1 MGKITVYN
9 TYQEDFTYKP
19 NNFLICRTKFGNPLA
34 NPFTYNGVKTR
45 LAKLSFKTREEA
57 IDAYKVYFK
66 RMYGVDED
74 LTKAF
79 DEIYEKYK
87 NGEDVYLQCCCK
99 PLPCHGDFLAEELQ
113 RKLILEKLAER
124 KKTKKSN
131 TTMTS
136 VEKET
141 RHEGGEGSGEVSR

>member
-9 TYQEDFTYKP
+9 THQEDYTYKP
-19 NNFLICRTKFGNPLA
+19 NNFLICRTKDGNPLA

-57 IDAYKVYFK
+57 IDAYKMYFK
-66 RMYGVDED
+66 KMYGLDEG

-79 DEIYEKYK
+79 DTIYEKYK
-87 NGEDVYLQCCCK
+87 NGEDIYLQCCCK

-113 RKLILEKLAER
+113 RKLIKEKMEER
-124 KKTKKSN
+124 RKNNKSKCHVN
-131 TTMTS
+131 S
-136 VEKET
+136 EEDK
-141 RHEGGEGSGEVSR
+141 

>member
-9 TYQEDFTYKP
+9 THQEDYTYKP
-19 NNFLICRTKFGNPLA
+19 NNFLICRTKDGNPLA

-57 IDAYKVYFK
+57 IDAYKLYFK
-66 RMYGVDED
+66 KMYGLDEG

-79 DEIYEKYK
+79 DTIYEKYK
-87 NGEDVYLQCCCK
+87 NGEDIYLQCCCK

-113 RKLILEKLAER
+113 RKLIKEKMEER
-124 KKTKKSN
+124 RENNKSKCH
-131 TTMTS
+131 
-136 VEKET
+136 VEQ
-141 RHEGGEGSGEVSR
+141 

>member
-9 TYQEDFTYKP
+9 THQEDYTYKP
-19 NNFLICRTKFGNPLA
+19 NNFLICRTKDGNPLA

-57 IDAYKVYFK
+57 IDAYKLYFK
-66 RMYGVDED
+66 KMYGLDEG

-79 DEIYEKYK
+79 DTIYEKYK
-87 NGEDVYLQCCCK
+87 NGEDIYLQCCCK

-113 RKLILEKLAER
+113 RKLIKEKMEER
-124 KKTKKSN
+124 RKNNKRKCN
-131 TTMTS
+131 I
-136 VEKET
+136 
-141 RHEGGEGSGEVSR
+141 GSEEDK

>member
-9 TYQEDFTYKP
+9 THQEDYTYKP
-19 NNFLICRTKFGNPLA
+19 NNFLICRTKDGNPLA

-57 IDAYKVYFK
+57 IDAYKMYFK
-66 RMYGVDED
+66 KMYGLDEG

-79 DEIYEKYK
+79 DTIYEKYK
-87 NGEDVYLQCCCK
+87 NGEDIYLQCCCK

-113 RKLILEKLAER
+113 RKLIKEKMEER
-124 KKTKKSN
+124 RKNNKSKYHVD
-131 TTMTS
+131 S
-136 VEKET
+136 EEDK
-141 RHEGGEGSGEVSR
+141 

>member
-9 TYQEDFTYKP
+9 THQEDYTYKP
-19 NNFLICRTKFGNPLA
+19 NNFLICRTKDGNPLA

-57 IDAYKVYFK
+57 IDAYKMYFNK
-66 RMYGVDED
+66 MYGLDEC

-79 DEIYEKYK
+79 DTIYEKYK
-87 NGEDVYLQCCCK
+87 NGEDIYLQCCCK

-113 RKLILEKLAER
+113 RKLIKEKMEER
-124 KKTKKSN
+124 RKNNKSKCN
-131 TTMTS
+131 VDS
-136 VEKET
+136 EEDK
-141 RHEGGEGSGEVSR
+141 

>member
-9 TYQEDFTYKP
+9 THQEDYTYKP
-19 NNFLICRTKFGNPLA
+19 NNFLICRTKDGNPLA

-57 IDAYKVYFK
+57 IDAYKMYFNK
-66 RMYGVDED
+66 MYGLDEG

-79 DEIYEKYK
+79 DTIYEKYK
-87 NGEDVYLQCCCK
+87 NGEDIYLQCCCK

-113 RKLILEKLAER
+113 RKLIKEKMEER
-124 KKTKKSN
+124 RKNNKSKCHVD
-131 TTMTS
+131 S
-136 VEKET
+136 EEDK
-141 RHEGGEGSGEVSR
+141 

>member
-9 TYQEDFTYKP
+9 THQEDYTYKP
-19 NNFLICRTKFGNPLA
+19 NNFLICRTKDGNPLA

-57 IDAYKVYFK
+57 IDAYKMYFK
-66 RMYGVDED
+66 KMYGLDEG

-79 DEIYEKYK
+79 DTIYEKYK
-87 NGEDVYLQCCCK
+87 NGEDIYLQCCCK

-113 RKLILEKLAER
+113 RKLIKEKMEER
-124 KKTKKSN
+124 RENNKSKCN
-131 TTMTS
+131 VDS
-136 VEKET
+136 EEDK
-141 RHEGGEGSGEVSR
+141 

>member
-9 TYQEDFTYKP
+9 THQEDYTYKP
-19 NNFLICRTKFGNPLA
+19 NNFLICRTKDGNPLA

-57 IDAYKVYFK
+57 IDAYKMYFK
-66 RMYGVDED
+66 KMYGLDEG

-79 DEIYEKYK
+79 DTIYEKYK
-87 NGEDVYLQCCCK
+87 NGEDIYLQCCCK

-113 RKLILEKLAER
+113 RKLIKEKIEER
-124 KKTKKSN
+124 MENNKSKCHVD
-131 TTMTS
+131 S
-136 VEKET
+136 EEDK
-141 RHEGGEGSGEVSR
+141 

>member
-9 TYQEDFTYKP
+9 THQEDYTYKP
-19 NNFLICRTKFGNPLA
+19 NNFLICRTKDGNPLA

-57 IDAYKVYFK
+57 IDAYKLYFK
-66 RMYGVDED
+66 KMYGLDEG

-79 DEIYEKYK
+79 DTIYEKYK
-87 NGEDVYLQCCCK
+87 NGEDIYLQCCCK

-113 RKLILEKLAER
+113 RKLIKEKMEER
-124 KKTKKSN
+124 RENNKSKCK
-131 TTMTS
+131 
-136 VEKET
+136 V
-141 RHEGGEGSGEVSR
+141 GSEEDK

>member
-9 TYQEDFTYKP
+9 THQEDYTYKP
-19 NNFLICRTKFGNPLA
+19 NNFLICRTKDGNPLA

-57 IDAYKVYFK
+57 IDAYKMYFK
-66 RMYGVDED
+66 KMYGLDEG

-79 DEIYEKYK
+79 DTIYEKYK
-87 NGEDVYLQCCCK
+87 NGEDIYLQCCCK

-113 RKLILEKLAER
+113 RKLIKEKMEER
-124 KKTKKSN
+124 MENNKSKCH
-131 TTMTS
+131 
-136 VEKET
+136 V
-141 RHEGGEGSGEVSR
+141 GSEEDK

>member
-9 TYQEDFTYKP
+9 THQEDYTYKP
-19 NNFLICRTKFGNPLA
+19 NNFLICRTNEGNPLA

-57 IDAYKVYFK
+57 IDAYKMYFK
-66 RMYGVDED
+66 KMYGLDEG

-79 DEIYEKYK
+79 DTIYEKYK
-87 NGEDVYLQCCCK
+87 NGEDIYLQCCCK

-113 RKLILEKLAER
+113 RKLIKEKMEER
-124 KKTKKSN
+124 RKNNKSKCHVD
-131 TTMTS
+131 S
-136 VEKET
+136 EEDK
-141 RHEGGEGSGEVSR
+141 

>member
-9 TYQEDFTYKP
+9 THQEDYTYKP
-19 NNFLICRTKFGNPLA
+19 NNFLICRTKDGNPLA

-57 IDAYKVYFK
+57 IDAYKMYFK
-66 RMYGVDED
+66 KMYSLDEC

-79 DEIYEKYK
+79 DTIYEKYK
-87 NGEDVYLQCCCK
+87 NGEDIYLQCCCK

-113 RKLILEKLAER
+113 RKLIKEKMEER
-124 KKTKKSN
+124 RKNNKSKCHVD
-131 TTMTS
+131 S
-136 VEKET
+136 EEDK
-141 RHEGGEGSGEVSR
+141 

>member
-9 TYQEDFTYKP
+9 THQEDYTYKP
-19 NNFLICRTKFGNPLA
+19 NNFLICRTKDGNPLA

-57 IDAYKVYFK
+57 IDAYKMYFNK
-66 RMYGVDED
+66 MYGLDEC

-79 DEIYEKYK
+79 DTIYEKYK
-87 NGEDVYLQCCCK
+87 NGEDIYLQCCCK

-113 RKLILEKLAER
+113 RKLIKEKMEER
-124 KKTKKSN
+124 RKNNKSKCHVD
-131 TTMTS
+131 S
-136 VEKET
+136 EEDK
-141 RHEGGEGSGEVSR
+141 

>member
-9 TYQEDFTYKP
+9 THQEDYTYKP
-19 NNFLICRTKFGNPLA
+19 NNFLICRTKDGNPLS

-57 IDAYKVYFK
+57 IDAYKLYFK
-66 RMYGVDED
+66 KMYGLDEG

-79 DEIYEKYK
+79 DTIYEKYK
-87 NGEDVYLQCCCK
+87 NGEDIYLQCCCK

-113 RKLILEKLAER
+113 RKLIKEKMEER
-124 KKTKKSN
+124 RKNNKSKCH
-131 TTMTS
+131 
-136 VEKET
+136 VEQ
-141 RHEGGEGSGEVSR
+141 

>member
-9 TYQEDFTYKP
+9 THQEDYTYKP
-19 NNFLICRTKFGNPLA
+19 NNFLICRTKDGNPLA

-57 IDAYKVYFK
+57 IDAYKMYFK
-66 RMYGVDED
+66 KMYGLDEG

-79 DEIYEKYK
+79 DTIYEKYK
-87 NGEDVYLQCCCK
+87 NGEDIYLQCCCK

-113 RKLILEKLAER
+113 RKLIKDKMEER
-124 KKTKKSN
+124 RKNNKSKCHVD
-131 TTMTS
+131 S
-136 VEKET
+136 EEDK
-141 RHEGGEGSGEVSR
+141 

>member
-9 TYQEDFTYKP
+9 THQEDYTYKP
-19 NNFLICRTKFGNPLA
+19 NNFLICRTKDGNPLA

-57 IDAYKVYFK
+57 IDAYKMYFK
-66 RMYGVDED
+66 KMYGLDEG

-79 DEIYEKYK
+79 DTIYEKYK
-87 NGEDVYLQCCCK
+87 NGEDIYLQCCCK

-113 RKLILEKLAER
+113 RKLIKEKIEER
-124 KKTKKSN
+124 RKNNKSKCHVD
-131 TTMTS
+131 S
-136 VEKET
+136 EEDK
-141 RHEGGEGSGEVSR
+141 

>member
-9 TYQEDFTYKP
+9 THQEDYTYKP
-19 NNFLICRTKFGNPLA
+19 NNFLICRTKGGNPLA

-57 IDAYKVYFK
+57 IDAYKMYFK
-66 RMYGVDED
+66 KMYGLDEG

-79 DEIYEKYK
+79 DTIYEKYK
-87 NGEDVYLQCCCK
+87 NGEDIYLQCCCK

-113 RKLILEKLAER
+113 RKLIKEKMEER
-124 KKTKKSN
+124 RKNNKSKCHVD
-131 TTMTS
+131 S
-136 VEKET
+136 EEDK
-141 RHEGGEGSGEVSR
+141 

>member
-9 TYQEDFTYKP
+9 THQEDYTYKP
-19 NNFLICRTKFGNPLA
+19 NNFLICRTKEGNPLA

-57 IDAYKVYFK
+57 IDAYKMYFK
-66 RMYGVDED
+66 KMYGLDEG

-79 DEIYEKYK
+79 DTIYEKYK

-113 RKLILEKLAER
+113 RKLIKEKMEER
-124 KKTKKSN
+124 RKNNKSKCHVD
-131 TTMTS
+131 S
-136 VEKET
+136 EEDK
-141 RHEGGEGSGEVSR
+141 

>member
-9 TYQEDFTYKP
+9 THQEDYTYKP
-19 NNFLICRTKFGNPLA
+19 NNFLICRTKDGNPLA

-57 IDAYKVYFK
+57 IDAYKLYFK
-66 RMYGVDED
+66 KMYGLDEG

-79 DEIYEKYK
+79 DTIYEKYK
-87 NGEDVYLQCCCK
+87 NGEDIYLQCCCK

-113 RKLILEKLAER
+113 KKLIKEKMEER
-124 KKTKKSN
+124 RKNNKSKCHVD
-131 TTMTS
+131 S
-136 VEKET
+136 EEDK
-141 RHEGGEGSGEVSR
+141 

>member
-9 TYQEDFTYKP
+9 THQEDYTYKP
-19 NNFLICRTKFGNPLA
+19 NNFLICRTKDGNPLA

-57 IDAYKVYFK
+57 IDAYKLYFK
-66 RMYGVDED
+66 KMYGLDEG

-79 DEIYEKYK
+79 DTIYDKYK
-87 NGEDVYLQCCCK
+87 NGEDIYLQCCCK

-113 RKLILEKLAER
+113 RKLIKEKMEER
-124 KKTKKSN
+124 RKNNKSKCHVD
-131 TTMTS
+131 S
-136 VEKET
+136 EEDK
-141 RHEGGEGSGEVSR
+141 

>member
-9 TYQEDFTYKP
+9 THQEDYTYKP
-19 NNFLICRTKFGNPLA
+19 NNFLICRTKDGNPLA

-57 IDAYKVYFK
+57 IDAYKMYFK
-66 RMYGVDED
+66 KMYGLDEG

-79 DEIYEKYK
+79 DTIYEKYK
-87 NGEDVYLQCCCK
+87 NGEDIYLQCCCK

-113 RKLILEKLAER
+113 RKLIKEKMEER
-124 KKTKKSN
+124 RKNNKSKCHVD
-131 TTMTS
+131 S
-136 VEKET
+136 E
-141 RHEGGEGSGEVSR
+141 

>member
-9 TYQEDFTYKP
+9 TNQEDYTYKP
-19 NNFLICRTKFGNPLA
+19 NNFLICRTKDGNPLA

-57 IDAYKVYFK
+57 IDAYKLYFK
-66 RMYGVDED
+66 KMYGLDEG

-79 DEIYEKYK
+79 DTIYEKYK
-87 NGEDVYLQCCCK
+87 NGEDIYLQCCCK

-113 RKLILEKLAER
+113 RKLIKEKMEER
-124 KKTKKSN
+124 RKNNKSKCHVD
-131 TTMTS
+131 S
-136 VEKET
+136 EEDK
-141 RHEGGEGSGEVSR
+141 

>member
-9 TYQEDFTYKP
+9 THQEDYTYKP
-19 NNFLICRTKFGNPLA
+19 NNFLICRTKDGNPLA

-57 IDAYKVYFK
+57 IDAYKLYFK
-66 RMYGVDED
+66 KMYGLDEG

-79 DEIYEKYK
+79 DTIYEKYK
-87 NGEDVYLQCCCK
+87 NGEDIYLQCCCK

-113 RKLILEKLAER
+113 RKLIKDKMEER
-124 KKTKKSN
+124 RKNNKSKCQVD
-131 TTMTS
+131 S
-136 VEKET
+136 EEDK
-141 RHEGGEGSGEVSR
+141 

>member
-9 TYQEDFTYKP
+9 THQEDYTYKP
-19 NNFLICRTKFGNPLA
+19 NNFLICRTKDGNPLA

-57 IDAYKVYFK
+57 IDAYKLYFK
-66 RMYGVDED
+66 KMYGLDEG

-79 DEIYEKYK
+79 DTIYEKYK
-87 NGEDVYLQCCCK
+87 NGEDIYLQCCCK

-113 RKLILEKLAER
+113 RKLIKEKMEER
-124 KKTKKSN
+124 RENNKSKCN
-131 TTMTS
+131 VGS
-136 VEKET
+136 EEDKQKV
-141 RHEGGEGSGEVSR
+141 RHKG